1 MVYCIWWTK
10 LTTKFG
16 LSYLF
21 KFIFDFPT
29 KYIRMPH
36 IKNALIRY
44 RIIDKAIRNK
54 QKPYPTKEELRGLC
68 EEALY
73 GDASG
78 EHICDSTI
86 EKDLFAMKMEH
97 DAPVKYSR
105 KHFGYYYTDA
115 DFSLSETPLTEED
128 INAIKFAAGTLAQFK
143 ESPLFSQF
151 EFALN
156 KIIDRI
162 NAQDNES
169 HSERFV
175 QFETGIKFGG
185 NEFLEPL
192 LEACKVGVI
201 CYFDYESFKGG
212 AKKRRKVLPLM
223 LKEYRNRWYLISHDI
238 VKSATITYA
247 LERMTELEVS
257 STTTEEKPTFNPDHF
272 FNYAI
277 GITTNQDAP
286 QQVLFSTSKVAAKY
300 IDSQPFHKSQKRI
313 EENHDSVKFSLHV
326 FITEEL
332 IREFLSYGASLVVE
346 QPNSLRIEIA
356 KRLKAAIAK
365 YT

>member
-1 MVYCIWWTK
+1 
-10 LTTKFG
+10 
-16 LSYLF
+16 
-21 KFIFDFPT
+21 
-29 KYIRMPH
+29 MPH

-54 QKPYPTKEELRGLC
+54 QKPFPTKEELRSLC

-73 GDASG
+73 GDATG

-105 KHFGYYYTDA
+105 KHFGYYYTDET
-115 DFSLSETPLTEED
+115 FSLSDTPLTDED

-143 ESPLFSQF
+143 ESPMFSQF

-156 KIIDRI
+156 KILDRI
-162 NAQDNES
+162 NTQDKNNN
-169 HSERFV
+169 SERFV

-192 LEACKVGVI
+192 LAACKEGVI

-212 AKKRRKVLPLM
+212 TKKRRKVLPLM
-223 LKEYRNRWYLISHDI
+223 LKEYRNRWYLISHDL

-247 LERMTELEVS
+247 LERMSALEVS
-257 STTTEEKPTFNPDHF
+257 TTTTQEKPNFNPDHF

-277 GITTNQDAP
+277 GITTNQDSP
-286 QQVLFSTSKVAAKY
+286 QQVLFHASQVAAKY
-300 IDSQPFHKSQKRI
+300 IDSQPFHKSQQHRGEKNDR
-313 EENHDSVKFSLHV
+313 VYFSLHV
-326 FITEEL
+326 YITEEL
-332 IREFLSYGASLVVE
+332 IREFLSYGAALVVE
-346 QPNSLRIEIA
+346 EPKALREEISE
-356 KRLKAAIAK
+356 RLKLAMK
-365 YT
+365 NYNS